1 MDRKL
6 RSKIKTILDLT
17 PFSPK
22 HIGDYVRQGC
32 FWKCVSTLSIGRCA
46 TILDAGCGDG
56 HYAVKIAKKLPHA
69 RVTALDL
76 RPAVNENRCPT
87 NISFICD
94 DLLLLNTTDVYD
106 FIYSIDV
113 LEHIP
118 SNFIV
123 IQNFFRA
130 LKSGGYLYIHMP
142 NKADGRYIFSRKF
155 FQTFRDWEEEEHIG
169 ERYTLDELK
178 DIVGESGFEVMRA
191 QHTFGIVGRFAWE
204 LDRITDGKPVSKIC
218 IMPLLKLL
226 GLVAIHIRPARG
238 DLLLLA
244 RKPVSR

>member
-1 MDRKL
+1 MDKKL
-6 RSKIKTILDLT
+6 RSKLKTILDLT

-56 HYAVKIAKKLPHA
+56 HYAVKMARKFPYA
-69 RVTALDL
+69 RVIAMDL
-76 RPAVNENRCPT
+76 RPV
-87 NISFICD
+87 ISLNKFPD
-94 DLLLLNTTDVYD
+94 NVSVVSGDLLFLSAAGTYD
-106 FIYSIDV
+106 IIYSIDV

-118 SNFIV
+118 DNFRV

-130 LKSGGYLYIHMP
+130 LKPGGYLYIHMP
-142 NKADGRYIFSRKF
+142 NKTDGRYIFSRKF
-155 FQTFRDWEEEEHIG
+155 FQTFRDWEEKEHIG

-178 DIVGESGFEVMRA
+178 DMVKGYGFELIKA
-191 QHTFGIVGRFAWE
+191 QHTFGIVGQFAWE
-204 LDRITDGKPVSKIC
+204 LDRITDGKHVSKIC

-226 GLVAIHIRPARG
+226 GLVAIRLKPKHG
-238 DLLLLA
+238 DLLVLA
-244 RKPVSR
+244 RKCLSS